1 MRSLPQIFMRPGS
14 AVLILALSI
23 LSACNDKITVT
34 APVIDPG
41 GGPSATTV
49 DVLFCAGDGA
59 PAWVAFQDG
68 DGAWTPTTPVI
79 DGHHAIYRHSFA
91 TNRGG
96 MAVGQRFSVGLTSL
110 NVSYGTPTEL
120 SGFGNTFLGDCGES
134 APKAL
139 VGTIAGLD
147 DDHVATISGG
157 FSNAFIFP
165 GDHSF
170 VLSDLLDGPQTIL
183 ATLTNR
189 ANDLPILDK
198 LIVRR
203 TPSLPDSAAIP
214 VLDFGSEEAFAP
226 AVANVTIDGL
236 APEGAQTLTKLI
248 TANSQNIIS
257 FLSNSA
263 TAVTRSYNALP
274 ESRLAPTD
282 LQQLIV
288 SGHTTAELTIRSAT
302 VYFRTPVDL
311 TIALGPAAA
320 SPTISVSSRAPA
332 LLLRS
337 VIPPQTVYDRFASM
351 VYQQVNTLVSV
362 GMTAQYASLSNR
374 GFDLSIPD
382 FSGVA
387 GFDPQWALR
396 ANVTGGIF
404 WTETR
409 IGGTL
414 GFGPSAVPTS
424 GAFSRSATRNGTFTP

>member
-1 MRSLPQIFMRPGS
+1 MRSLPHIFTRSGA

-23 LSACNDKITVT
+23 LAACNDKIIVG
-34 APVIDPG
+34 PPGVDPG
-41 GGPSATTV
+41 GPSTTSV

-68 DGAWTPTTPVI
+68 DGAWAQTTPII
-79 DGHHAIYRHSFA
+79 DDHHAIYRHSFSA
-91 TNRGG
+91 NRAG

-110 NVSYGTPTEL
+110 NVSYGTPAEL
-120 SGFGNTFLGDCGES
+120 PGFGNTFFGDCGAS

-139 VGTIAGLD
+139 LGTVAGLD
-147 DDHVATISGG
+147 DDHVAAITGG

-189 ANDLPILDK
+189 ANDLPVLDK

-203 TPSLPDSAAIP
+203 TPSLPDSTAIP
-214 VLDFGSEEAFAP
+214 VLDFDSDEAFAP

-236 APEGAQTLTKLI
+236 APEGAQILTKLV

-274 ESRLAPTD
+274 ESKLAPSD

-288 SGHTTAELTIRSAT
+288 SGHTTAELTIRSASL
-302 VYFRTPVDL
+302 YFRAPVDQ

-320 SPTISVSSRAPA
+320 APAISVSARAPA

-351 VYQQVNTLVSV
+351 NYQQGSTLVSV
-362 GMTAQYASLSNR
+362 AMTARYSSLSNR
-374 GFDLSIPD
+374 GYDLSIPD

-396 ANVTGGIF
+396 ADATGGIF

-414 GFGPSAVPTS
+414 GFGAGVVPTS
-424 GAFSRSATRNGTFTP
+424 GAFSRSATRSGTFTP